1 MVIGL
6 PDRFASTVA
15 PASAAS
21 ELGGTGIHKSSQ
33 ISAWTIRSGRSAQA
47 NSRSG
52 PNGTVCPAK
61 RISPPAQPS
70 PEANW
75 RGS

>member
-15 PASAAS
+15 PASAAVA
-21 ELGGTGIHKSSQ
+21 LGGTGTHMSSHTSTCRTKLGTS
-33 ISAWTIRSGRSAQA
+33 SAA

-52 PNGTVCPAK
+52 PNGTSAPAR
-61 RISPPAQPS
+61 RIVPRWSSPGPT
-70 PEANW
+70 W
-75 RGS
+75 RRS